1 MQPCCDAEIGCRD
14 ERQPR
19 KNQGTSSKYPVVL
32 QMETKGKCIIF
43 SAPSGAGKTTI
54 VHALLAKNLGLSFSV
69 SACSRDPRPKEING
83 KDYYFLGIEGFK
95 EQIQNDAFIEWEEVY
110 TNNFYGTLKNE
121 IQRIW
126 DSGNAVIFDVD
137 VIGGLNL
144 KKIFGEN
151 ALAIFV
157 QPPSF
162 EELEQRL
169 RLRSTESE
177 DKINQRMSKA
187 RKELEYASQ
196 FDKIL
201 VNENLDEAIETAKSW
216 VEQFLKV

>member
-1 MQPCCDAEIGCRD
+1 MP
-14 ERQPR
+14 
-19 KNQGTSSKYPVVL
+19 
-32 QMETKGKCIIF
+32 METKGKCIIF

-69 SACSRDPRPKEING
+69 SACSRDPRPNEING

-95 EQIQNDAFIEWEEVY
+95 NQIENDAFVEWEEVY
-110 TNNFYGTLKNE
+110 SNNFYGTLKKE
-121 IQRIW
+121 IIRIW
-126 DSGNAVIFDVD
+126 DEGKAVIFDVD

-144 KKIFGEN
+144 KKIFGDN

-162 EELEQRL
+162 EELEHRL

-201 VNENLDEAIETAKSW
+201 VNENLATAIDTAENW
-216 VEQFLKV
+216 VKQFLTA